1 MNFYARYRLMLF
13 GHANVQR
20 RRRRRCCCCCCRR
33 RRRRRCC
40 CCCRRRCCIKIN
52 CAKGRKEADN
62 EKSGTV
68 VLAIVALVAT
78 KNV

>member
-1 MNFYARYRLMLF
+1 MLF

-20 RRRRRCCCCCCRR
+20 RRRRRR
-33 RRRRRCC
+33 
-40 CCCRRRCCIKIN
+40 RRRCCIKIN

>member
-1 MNFYARYRLMLF
+1 MPEEHFPQKDF
-13 GHANVQR
+13 QHCR
-20 RRRRRCCCCCCRR
+20 RRRR